1 MYGEE
6 DKNLMLKS
14 LEARLAI
21 MNIKT
26 VTESEREVR
35 LLTDPVNSI
44 DLEPISIKLLC
55 KITIPATVER
65 LNMDMLGYLYGRR
78 VYDQLKSYKINL
90 CSFRP

>member
-1 MYGEE
+1 
-6 DKNLMLKS
+6 
-14 LEARLAI
+14 

-55 KITIPATVER
+55 KITIPATVKI
-65 LNMDMLGYLYGRR
+65 
-78 VYDQLKSYKINL
+78 LKKINQ
-90 CSFRP
+90 C

>member
-55 KITIPATVER
+55 KITIPATVKI
-65 LNMDMLGYLYGRR
+65 
-78 VYDQLKSYKINL
+78 LKKINQ
-90 CSFRP
+90 C

>member
-55 KITIPATVER
+55 KITIPAT
-65 LNMDMLGYLYGRR
+65 ML
-78 VYDQLKSYKINL
+78 V
-90 CSFRP
+90 